1 VTAALVV
8 AIGMALAFALTNGL
22 HDAANA
28 IATLVA
34 TRAARPGPAVVLAA
48 AGNIIGPLLL
58 GTAVADTIG
67 GIVTV
72 PAGEV
77 VAVMG
82 AALTSAVVW
91 NLVTWSRGLPSSS
104 GHALLGGLVGAA
116 LAEGG
121 TGAVNWGGF
130 DGIKPVG
137 VIGVAGVLALAPV
150 FGFVAGLVVDRG
162 ARRSARRATDRIRG
176 PVRAGQ
182 WTMSGGLALTHGAND
197 AQKSVGIVTALL
209 VAGGQLSH
217 FAPPVWA
224 ELGCGVA
231 LTFGTAF
238 GGWPIVRT
246 IGRRI
251 VRLRPIDALSSQ
263 SGSTAVLLGAS
274 LIGAPVS
281 TTQVVASS
289 VVGVGAGHHRWRHV
303 HWPLVRTMLLAWL
316 VTIPVTAVLAAVFLF
331 PWRWLT

>member
-1 VTAALVV
+1 MSAGLVV
-8 AIGMALAFALTNGL
+8 ALGMALAFAFTNGV

-34 TRAARPGPAVVLAA
+34 TRAARPGTAVLLAA
-48 AGNIIGPLLL
+48 AGNVLGPLLL
-58 GTAVADTIG
+58 GGAVANTIA

-72 PAGEV
+72 PSNQMTQV
-77 VAVMG
+77 LG
-82 AALTSAVVW
+82 AALTGAVVW
-91 NLVTWSRGLPSSS
+91 NGLTWWRGLPSSS

-121 TGAVNWGGF
+121 GGSVNWGGF

-137 VIGVAGVLALAPV
+137 VVGVAAVLTIAPLV
-150 FGFVAGLVVDRG
+150 GFAAGLVVDR
-162 ARRSARRATDRIRG
+162 ALHRAFRRSTRRVRG

-182 WTMSGGLALTHGAND
+182 WVMSEGLALSHGAND
-197 AQKSVGIVTALL
+197 AQKAVGVVALLL
-209 VAGGQLSH
+209 VASGDLQHLT
-217 FAPPVWA
+217 APLWV
-224 ELGCGVA
+224 ELACGVA
-231 LTFGTAF
+231 LTAGTAL

-246 IGRRI
+246 LGRRI
-251 VRLRPIDALSSQ
+251 VLIRPIDALASQ

-274 LIGAPVS
+274 VLGAPVS

-289 VVGVGAGHHRWRHV
+289 VVGVGGGRHRWRHV
-303 HWPLVRTMLLAWL
+303 RWRVVRAMLLAWL
-316 VTIPVTAVLAAVFLF
+316 VTVPATAAFAIVALL